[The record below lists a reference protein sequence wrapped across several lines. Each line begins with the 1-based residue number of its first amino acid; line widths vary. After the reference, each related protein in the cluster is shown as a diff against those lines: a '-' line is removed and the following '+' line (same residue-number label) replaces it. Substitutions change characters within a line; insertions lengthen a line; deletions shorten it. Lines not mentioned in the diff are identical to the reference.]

1 MSTITQAPKVKITR
15 RVNFLSLALLLAAAL
30 VLSVAST
37 VSDAIAL
44 PRTEVTGNFI
54 SISTTIHSV
63 TDDKFNEV
71 IDLSSMVTY
80 TGTLEGTS
88 TLQGTL
94 TVRRDGSAYFKGEEI
109 FTGLVNGMPGTLTFE
124 IIGDCDLY
132 QAIQLTNTI
141 TSGTGELAGLQGEIS
156 KAGIIRDNGPVGT
169 YIGQINDQSG
179 PVSSSVRT
187 PVTTP

>member
-15 RVNFLSLALLLAAAL
+15 RVNILSLALLLAAAL
-30 VLSVAST
+30 VLAVAAT
-37 VSDAIAL
+37 VSGAIAL

-63 TDDKFNEV
+63 TEDKFNEV

-94 TVRRDGSAYFKGEEI
+94 TVHRDGTGTFKGVEI
-109 FTGLVNGMPGTLTFE
+109 FTGLIYGKPGTLTFNVT
-124 IIGDCDLY
+124 GDNDMY
-132 QAIQLTNTI
+132 QAIQLTRTI
-141 TSGTGELAGLQGEIS
+141 TSGTGELASLHGVLS
-156 KAGIIRDNGPVGT
+156 SAGILRDNGPVGT
-169 YIGQINDQSG
+169 YTGQIMRASDST
-179 PVSSSVRT
+179 SEK
-187 PVTTP
+187 